1 MIGISTNYLQAA
13 KQPSSQAAKQPSSP
27 FWLAGMSADNIPG
40 WEIALKIS
48 HSDNLSAANI
58 DSWQTTCHK
67 GFIYSN
73 VQK

>member
-1 MIGISTNYLQAA
+1 MIGISTNYLQE
-13 KQPSSQAAKQPSSP
+13 PRSP
-27 FWLAGMSADNIPG
+27 FWLAGMSADDVPG
-40 WEIALKIS
+40 WEIFLKIS

-58 DSWQTTCHK
+58 VSWQTTCHK